1 MRIDVMTLFKEMFDS
16 PLKESLLKKAI
27 DNGVID
33 IRFTNIRDYST
44 NKHHKVDDYPYGGGK
59 GLVIS
64 PEPVVLAYE
73 SIEKKPKSRTIFL
86 SPGGKVLNQE
96 KLKELSQY
104 DQLVLLCGHYEG
116 IDQRAI
122 NMIVDEEI
130 SIGDY
135 ILTGG
140 ELPALVLIDGVSRY
154 VDGVVGSKESVQ
166 EDSLSDGLLKYPQY
180 TMPRSFRNI
189 EVPEVLLSGH
199 HKNIQE
205 WRKDQSYKRTKINRP
220 DLWHKYLENKKEVK

>member
-1 MRIDVMTLFKEMFDS
+1 MKIDVLTLFPEMFDS
-16 PLKESLLKKAI
+16 PLRESLLKKAI
-27 DNGVID
+27 EKSIIEVS
-33 IRFTNIRDYST
+33 FTNMRDFSS

-59 GLVIS
+59 GLVIG

-73 SIEKKPKSRTIFL
+73 SIEKKPKSKTIFL

-104 DQLVLLCGHYEG
+104 EQLILLCGHYEG

-122 NMIVDEEI
+122 DMIVDEEI

-154 VDGVVGSKESVQ
+154 LDGVVGSIESVL
-166 EDSLSDGLLKYPQY
+166 EDSLSNGLLKYPQY
-180 TMPRSFRNI
+180 TMPRIFRGS

-199 HKNIQE
+199 HKNIE
-205 WRKDQSYKRTKINRP
+205 IWRNEQSLIRTKNSRP
-220 DLWHKYLENKKEVK
+220 DLWQKYLKYKKEVK